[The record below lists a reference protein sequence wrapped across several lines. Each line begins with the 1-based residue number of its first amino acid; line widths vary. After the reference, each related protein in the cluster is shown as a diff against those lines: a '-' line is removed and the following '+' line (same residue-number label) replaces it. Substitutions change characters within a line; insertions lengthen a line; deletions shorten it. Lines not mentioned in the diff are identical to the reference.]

1 MEGEK
6 KKKKRKQ
13 RRLSFLY
20 ILGGGLLK
28 EDFFVK
34 HIRTVVLIAI
44 LTLCFIG
51 NRHACLLKIRKI
63 DTLKQELRDVQLES
77 LSISVELARYSRPSM
92 VEELIKKQQIDLE
105 RATTPPYELYR

>member
-1 MEGEK
+1 MEG

-34 HIRTVVLIAI
+34 HIRMIVLIAI

-51 NRHACLLKIRKI
+51 NRYACLLKLRKI
-63 DTLKQELRDVQLES
+63 DTLKKELKDVELES
-77 LSISVELARYSRPSM
+77 LSISIELSRYSRPSM

-105 RATTPPYELYR
+105 GAGSPPYELHR